1 MRINLMKIDFGGR
14 ELLNISIEKTT
25 SCNSGLNNHWAD
37 IILRSMWSKGTKGKR
52 LLCFAPLK
60 SSMVMRLKNRQV
72 HIHFA
77 VEFELS
83 KGACELGVHLFVM
96 QDDDR
101 KELN

>member
-37 IILRSMWSKGTKGKR
+37 IILSSMWSKGTKG
-52 LLCFAPLK
+52 
-60 SSMVMRLKNRQV
+60 NRQV